1 MGSLGL
7 AMAEASRGGRD
18 QVKFQ
23 YTIGEVGTSASR
35 QATLQDSNRNLDNKV
50 ASPLASVSVG
60 LHTVEMQIHLSV
72 REKVRYLFLLQT
84 WFRPLR

>member
-50 ASPLASVSVG
+50 ASPLASVSV
-60 LHTVEMQIHLSV
+60 HTVEMQIHLSV